1 MVWTSPPWLVRLVA
15 DMLAGKNIL
24 IGITGGV
31 AAHYLPELIGQL
43 RFRCL
48 AMVYAVMTPAAA
60 QFVSPLTVAAAT
72 GTPVS
77 RDIFADATRDP
88 LAHIHL
94 ARLADV
100 VLIAPATYD
109 FIGKVASGW
118 ADDPV
123 ALLLAATTAP
133 VLLAPAMHDTMWANP
148 ILKRN
153 LETLKAV
160 GYRIIPPEMGLQA
173 TGDLGEGRMAG
184 MGTIIAALT
193 QSVKEIPAQPQE

>member
-1 MVWTSPPWLVRLVA
+1 
-15 DMLAGKNIL
+15 MLAGKNIVV
-24 IGITGGV
+24 GITGGV

-60 QFVSPLTVAAAT
+60 QFVSPLTVAAAA
-72 GTPVS
+72 GTPVSS
-77 RDIFADATRDP
+77 RDIFADAIRDP

-94 ARLADV
+94 AQLADV

-123 ALLLAATTAP
+123 ALLLAATTAR
-133 VLLAPAMHDTMWANP
+133 VLLAPSMHDTMWANP

-153 LETLKAV
+153 LETLKGV
-160 GYRIIPPEMGLQA
+160 GYAIVPPETGLQA
-173 TGDLGEGRMAG
+173 TGDVGEGRMASIG
-184 MGTIIAALT
+184 AIITALT
-193 QSVKEIPAQPQE
+193 QLARPIPSQQQE

>member
-1 MVWTSPPWLVRLVA
+1 
-15 DMLAGKNIL
+15 MLAGKNVVV
-24 IGITGGV
+24 GITGGV

-77 RDIFADATRDP
+77 MDIFADATRDP

-94 ARLADV
+94 ARLAEV

-109 FIGKVASGW
+109 FIGKVASGL
-118 ADDPV
+118 ADDSV
-123 ALLLAATTAP
+123 GLLLAATTAP
-133 VLLAPAMHDTMWANP
+133 VLLAPSMHDTMWANP

-160 GYRIIPPEMGLQA
+160 GYGIVPPETGLQA
-173 TGDLGEGRMAG
+173 TGDVGEGRMASIG
-184 MGTIIAALT
+184 AIIAALT
-193 QSVKEIPAQPQE
+193 QVAKPMPSQQQE